1 MSKDHIR
8 DYATEAFRFYARWGG
23 RDSYVK
29 SLLAD
34 LQQQRGSGICF
45 PTESALIH
53 KEQVMREHMAEIAD
67 LEAVEVVM
75 KVCDTDV
82 RQAVEMVYFYKP
94 YESIEWGDI
103 KQRVHYAEIHMPAGE
118 RSIYRWLAEARKI
131 FAEERGLRLNK
142 KNKKVG
148 SN

>member
-29 SLLAD
+29 SLLSD
-34 LQQQRGSGICF
+34 LQQHKGSGICS

-67 LEAVEVVM
+67 LEAVENVLRI
-75 KVCDTDV
+75 CGHDV
-82 RQAVEMVYFYKP
+82 RQAVEMVYLAKP
-94 YESIEWGDI
+94 YEELEWGEI
-103 KQRVHYAEIHMPAGE
+103 KQRVHYAEIHIPA
-118 RSIYRWLAEARKI
+118 SQATIYRWLARARRM
-131 FAEERGLRLNK
+131 FAEERGLRL
-142 KNKKVG
+142 KNKKKEK
-148 SN
+148 S